1 MKRCIIILLLIHL
14 AISNINDNCKIIG
27 LNHIKVDNAIP
38 MLKALGYSVIDYD
51 EDENGI
57 TFSPRLDTFENA
69 NAISDITIIKFP
81 TQNSEYLD
89 SGSGSSDEESA
100 LAGMSS
106 YLGGSSMPDLISGEP
121 PQRIMVCYENG
132 KESDFRTLLEFLKNK
147 IDVPSSQIMI
157 EALVI
162 EINSD
167 ELEELGINLSGQG
180 ANFTASNSTSELT
193 ANGTEA
199 TGLAIDY
206 SDDDLTET
214 VLGLAE
220 DGVTEIEIE
229 QVLQSQFNANI
240 QALLNSSSGEILSKP
255 SVMVMDGRQARIQI
269 GQHIPITRTTS
280 GTSYTSEDIEYVP
293 TGIILNIR
301 PRISSNNDEILM
313 QVETIITDPQ
323 NLSYNSDGILIT
335 PIINNRKVETFIR
348 IENNNPFIIGGLISD
363 KKYDSVG
370 GIPFLSKIPLIGKL
384 FSNTGKNNIKKE
396 VIIVLTPHII
406 SNDNTSFSRVIPQ
419 DSHLFDSFGNDLFPN
434 SYRLKNDD
442 IFDLDFIYESSIVDN
457 LLDYIKTNQK
467 NLTKELELES
477 YSMLSKGILP
487 GEDILVRRMIY
498 EIIEKEKYYDFI
510 DPEKVLFP
518 EEGEG
523 IESLKEKIK
532 FHDIFDSDH
541 SKGLLLKFLADE
553 ENDLENPFTR
563 PAFKVEVV
571 SEINSKKEFKNQLYN
586 NNQNSGNAILIS
598 EPKHLRRLYEVIILK
613 KILSL
618 NPDLNLNIKSFKAG
632 VEIIFPSTESLID
645 NELFIDKDIAKYYYE
660 ANLYYEA
667 FEKEF
672 NKQVKPILN
681 TIKLK

>member
-1 MKRCIIILLLIHL
+1 MKRCIVILLLINFL
-14 AISNINDNCKIIG
+14 ISDINDNCKIIG
-27 LNHIKVDNAIP
+27 LNHIKVDNAVP
-38 MLKALGYSVIDYD
+38 MLKAMGYSVIDYD
-51 EDENGI
+51 EEDDGAI
-57 TFSPRLDTFENA
+57 LSPRLDSFENA
-69 NAISDITIIKFP
+69 NSISDITIIKFP
-81 TQNSEYLD
+81 SQNSEYLD
-89 SGSGSSDEESA
+89 SGLGSSDEESS

-121 PQRIMVCYENG
+121 PQRIMVCYESG
-132 KESDFRTLLEFLKNK
+132 KESEFRTLLEFLKNK

-180 ANFTASNSTSELT
+180 ANFTASNLTSESTL
-193 ANGTEA
+193 NGGSEA
-199 TGLAIDY
+199 SGLAIDY
-206 SDDDLTET
+206 SDNDLTET
-214 VLGLAE
+214 VLGLAD
-220 DGVTEIEIE
+220 DGTEIEIE
-229 QVLQSQFNANI
+229 QVLQSQFSANI

-301 PRISSNNDEILM
+301 PRISNNNDEILM

-406 SNDNTSFSRVIPQ
+406 SNENTSFSRVIPQ

-442 IFDLDFIYESSIVDN
+442 IFDLDFIYESSIVSKI
-457 LLDYIKTNQK
+457 LDFVNKEEIIPSQKSDAKT
-467 NLTKELELES
+467 
-477 YSMLSKGILP
+477 YDMLSKGVLP

-498 EIIEKEKYYDFI
+498 EIIEKEKYYEYI
-510 DPEKVLFP
+510 DPEKILFP
-518 EEGEG
+518 EFNEG

-541 SKGLLLKFLADE
+541 SKGLLLKFLTNE
-553 ENDLENPFTR
+553 GNDLENPFTR
-563 PAFKVEVV
+563 PAFKVEVAPD
-571 SEINSKKEFKNQLYN
+571 INSKKEFKSQLYN
-586 NNQNSGNAILIS
+586 SNQASGNAILIS

-632 VEIIFPSTESLID
+632 VEIIFPSTESLVN
-645 NELFIDKDIAKYYYE
+645 NELFIDKDIAQYYYE

-667 FEKEF
+667 FENKF
-672 NKQVKPILN
+672 NMKIKPILSIIN
-681 TIKLK
+681 

>member
-1 MKRCIIILLLIHL
+1 MKRYIVILLLINFS
-14 AISNINDNCKIIG
+14 ISDINDNCKIIG
-27 LNHIKVDNAIP
+27 LNHIKVDNAVP
-38 MLKALGYSVIDYD
+38 MLKAMGYNVIDYD
-51 EDENGI
+51 KDDDGAI
-57 TFSPRLDTFENA
+57 LSPRLDSFENA
-69 NAISDITIIKFP
+69 NSISDITIIKFP
-81 TQNSEYLD
+81 SQNSEYLD
-89 SGSGSSDEESA
+89 SGLGSSDEESS

-121 PQRIMVCYENG
+121 PQRIMVCYESG
-132 KESDFRTLLEFLKNK
+132 KESEFRTLLEFLKNK

-180 ANFTASNSTSELT
+180 ANFTASNLTSESTL
-193 ANGTEA
+193 NGGSEA
-199 TGLAIDY
+199 SGLAIDY
-206 SDDDLTET
+206 SDNDLTET
-214 VLGLAE
+214 VLGLAD
-220 DGVTEIEIE
+220 DGTEIEIE
-229 QVLQSQFNANI
+229 QVLQSQFSANI

-301 PRISSNNDEILM
+301 PRISNNNDEILM

-406 SNDNTSFSRVIPQ
+406 SNENTSFSRVIPQ

-442 IFDLDFIYESSIVDN
+442 IFDLDFIYESSIVSKI
-457 LLDYIKTNQK
+457 LDFVNKEEIIPSQKSDAKT
-467 NLTKELELES
+467 
-477 YSMLSKGILP
+477 YDMLSKGVLP

-498 EIIEKEKYYDFI
+498 EIIEKEKYYEYI
-510 DPEKVLFP
+510 DPEKILFP
-518 EEGEG
+518 EFNEG

-541 SKGLLLKFLADE
+541 SKGLLLKFLTNE
-553 ENDLENPFTR
+553 GNDLENPFTR
-563 PAFKVEVV
+563 PAFKVEVA
-571 SEINSKKEFKNQLYN
+571 SDINSKKEFKSQLYN
-586 NNQNSGNAILIS
+586 SNQASGNAILIS

-632 VEIIFPSTESLID
+632 VEIIFPSTESLVN
-645 NELFIDKDIAKYYYE
+645 NELFIDKDIAQYYYE

-667 FEKEF
+667 FENKF
-672 NKQVKPILN
+672 NMEIKPILS
-681 TIKLK
+681 IID

>member
-1 MKRCIIILLLIHL
+1 LKRCIVILLLINFL
-14 AISNINDNCKIIG
+14 ISDINDNCKIIG
-27 LNHIKVDNAIP
+27 LNHIKVDNAVP
-38 MLKALGYSVIDYD
+38 MLKAMGYSVIDYD
-51 EDENGI
+51 EDNDGAI
-57 TFSPRLDTFENA
+57 LSPRLDSFENA
-69 NAISDITIIKFP
+69 NSISDITIIKFP
-81 TQNSEYLD
+81 SQNSEYLD
-89 SGSGSSDEESA
+89 SGLGSSDEESS

-121 PQRIMVCYENG
+121 PQRIMVCYESG
-132 KESDFRTLLEFLKNK
+132 KESEFRTLLEFLKNK

-180 ANFTASNSTSELT
+180 ANFTASNLTSESTL
-193 ANGTEA
+193 NGGSEVS
-199 TGLAIDY
+199 GLDIDY
-206 SDDDLTET
+206 SDNDLTET
-214 VLGLAE
+214 VLGLAD
-220 DGVTEIEIE
+220 DGTEIEIE
-229 QVLQSQFNANI
+229 QVLQSQFSANI

-301 PRISSNNDEILM
+301 PRISNNNDEILM

-406 SNDNTSFSRVIPQ
+406 SNENTSFSRVIPQ

-442 IFDLDFIYESSIVDN
+442 IFDLDFIYESSIVSKI
-457 LLDYIKTNQK
+457 LDLVNKEEIIPSQKSDAKT
-467 NLTKELELES
+467 
-477 YSMLSKGILP
+477 YDMLSKGVLP

-498 EIIEKEKYYDFI
+498 EIIEKEKYYEYI
-510 DPEKVLFP
+510 DPEKILFP
-518 EEGEG
+518 EFNEG

-541 SKGLLLKFLADE
+541 SKGLLLKFLTNEGD
-553 ENDLENPFTR
+553 DLENPFTR
-563 PAFKVEVV
+563 PAFKVEVA
-571 SEINSKKEFKNQLYN
+571 SDINSKKEFKSQLYN
-586 NNQNSGNAILIS
+586 SNQASGNAILIS

-632 VEIIFPSTESLID
+632 VEIIFPSTESLVN
-645 NELFIDKDIAKYYYE
+645 NELFIDKDIAQYYYE

-667 FEKEF
+667 FENKF
-672 NKQVKPILN
+672 NMEIKPILS
-681 TIKLK
+681 IID